1 MKIDRKNKHSER
13 LVLTALIVDDL
24 VLAKI
29 ANKWKSGFFRI
40 NWANLIAGWCIKYY
54 NKYNEAPKGQIE
66 NLYQSWANN
75 HTSKENTKLVE
86 KFLGSISD
94 DYEEQEE
101 ETNSQYVIDVAGKY
115 FNEVQLE
122 KLAEEIQGDIEID
135 KPEKA
140 NDRVVQFNKIEL
152 GDGEGINIL
161 QDKEAIKAA
170 FADKKEALIEYPGDL
185 GRFFK
190 DALERDA
197 FIAFLGPE
205 KRGKTFWL
213 LDIAYRS
220 MLQRKKV
227 AFFEAGD
234 MSQNQIMR
242 RLMIRVS
249 GRPLY
254 PCKLNIPVAMKIK
267 EKENVARVKSKVKT
281 FNKKLNWKIA
291 KKACEKVMRTKIKSK
306 RPLFKLSCHP
316 NSTLNVRMMK
326 SILQNWER
334 DDWVP
339 DVIVVDY
346 ADIMNMDFPGIE
358 GRDRINETWKQ
369 LRALSQEY
377 HCLVVTATQA
387 DASSYD
393 AKTITM
399 QNFSEDKRKFAHV
412 TGMVGLNVVDAEK
425 ARDIIRLNW
434 IVLRESRFNV
444 QKCVHVAGCLGLS
457 NPAIKSTF

>member
-13 LVLTALIVDDL
+13 MVLTALIVDDL

-29 ANKWKSGFFRI
+29 SNKWKTGLFRT
-40 NWANLIAGWCIKYY
+40 NWANLIAGWCIKYHI
-54 NKYNEAPKGQIE
+54 KYSKAPKGQIE
-66 NLYQSWANN
+66 NLYQSWAST
-75 HTSKENTKLVE
+75 HDSKENTRLVE

-94 DYEEQEE
+94 DYEELEQEI
-101 ETNSQYVIDVAGKY
+101 NSQYIIDIAGRY

-190 DALERDA
+190 DTLERDA

-254 PCKLNIPVAMKIK
+254 PCKLHIPVAMKIR

-281 FNKKLNWKIA
+281 FHKKLNWKIA
-291 KKACEKVMRTKIKSK
+291 KKACEEVMRTKIKSK

-425 ARDIIRLNW
+425 SRDIIRLNW